1 MYDRFQTALVNM
13 IEEEEGLACRGFV
26 KPYLLRSWIRPRKA
40 IFSLLRLKQHC
51 QESHSFA
58 QDLLESV
65 TGCNG
70 PDTSQV
76 GTSLLVHHRG
86 LETPATF
93 VVSIVETM
101 QLLDAGFQCLSQ
113 LSS

>member
-1 MYDRFQTALVNM
+1 MRKKTLPVS
-13 IEEEEGLACRGFV
+13 LV
-26 KPYLLRSWIRPRKA
+26 KPYLLRSWIRPGKA
-40 IFSLLRLKQHC
+40 IFTLLRLKQHC

-58 QDLLESV
+58 QDLLGSV

-86 LETPATF
+86 LETSATF

-101 QLLDAGFQCLSQ
+101 QLLDAGLVLFTVVFMTL
-113 LSS
+113 